1 MLPLFDNNLTSCAE
15 TLIGRTVPAA
25 RQLEPSN
32 QNSATPQAMATHT
45 GTAPRMLKSPVLLH
59 RSWVPTY
66 TTT

>member
-45 GTAPRMLKSPVLLH
+45 GTAPRMLKSPVL
-59 RSWVPTY
+59 
-66 TTT
+66 